1 MNVHSLTITNI
12 KADLQD
18 KKYSAVELTS
28 EYLKRIKALEPK
40 LNAFVSVTEE
50 KALQDAK
57 RADKLLSSGQ
67 DLPLLGVPI
76 SVKDNFSTKY
86 IPTTASSN
94 VLRNY
99 KPPFNSTVVQK
110 LEDAGMVLMGKTN
123 LDAFAHGSSTESSD
137 FGTTKNP
144 WNTERLSGG
153 SSGGAAASVAAD
165 ECVGAIGSETAGSTR
180 LPASWCGVVGLKP
193 TYGRVSRYGV
203 VAMGSSLDSPGPLT
217 KTVEDTARMLQVL
230 AGQDPFDAT
239 TSPST
244 PKDYVS
250 LMKDKRRM
258 TIGIADDYFQ
268 DVEPEVAA
276 TIEDALKVLE
286 KQGHTIKKVE
296 LFDPKY
302 AIDVYTIL
310 QRSEVS
316 SNLARLDGIRYGEDR
331 TVFGE
336 EAMRRVMLGT
346 YVLSAGHY
354 DAFYKK
360 AQKVRTLIIENFSKA
375 FESVDVIVGPSA
387 PVTAMP
393 LGSTEKNPMFGEVI
407 DRLMEPSSIAG
418 LCGINVPAGFSKD
431 RLPIGLQVI
440 GPQFA
445 EDLILNLAYQFEQA
459 TLYWQQ
465 QPSL

>member
-1 MNVHSLTITNI
+1 MDVHNLTITDI
-12 KADLQD
+12 KADLKD
-18 KKYSAVELTS
+18 KKYSAVELTKA
-28 EYLKRIKALEPK
+28 YLERIKTLEPK
-40 LNAFVSVTEE
+40 LNAFVTVTEE
-50 KALQDAK
+50 KALKDAK
-57 RADKLLSSGQ
+57 KADELLADGQ
-67 DLPLLGVPI
+67 DLPVLGIPMSI
-76 SVKDNFSTKY
+76 KDNFSTKY
-86 IPTTASSN
+86 IETTASSK
-94 VLRNY
+94 VLEHYR
-99 KPPFNSTVVQK
+99 PPFNATVVQR
-110 LEDAGMVLMGKTN
+110 LEDAGMVMVGKTN
-123 LDAFAHGSSTESSD
+123 LDAFAHGSSTEASD

-144 WNTERLSGG
+144 WNQECLAGG
-153 SSGGAAASVAAD
+153 SSGGAAASIAAD
-165 ECVGAIGSETAGSTR
+165 EAVAAIGSETAGSTR

-217 KTVEDTARMLQVL
+217 KTVEDTAQILQII
-230 AGQDPFDAT
+230 AGQDIHDGT
-239 TSPST
+239 TSSSE
-244 PKDYVS
+244 PKEYIT

-258 TIGIADDYFQ
+258 TIGISKDYFQ
-268 DVEPEVAA
+268 DVETEVAA
-276 TIEDALKVLE
+276 KIEDALKILE
-286 KQGHTIKKVE
+286 KQGHTIKNIE

-360 AQKVRTLIIENFSKA
+360 AQKVRTLIIENFAKA
-375 FESVDVIVGPSA
+375 YETVDVIVGPSA
-387 PVTAMP
+387 PVPAMP

-465 QPSL
+465 HPTL